1 MIISWDWLEQYVK
14 PTESPMVVADKLMMT
29 GLNLEGMDEV
39 GYDLAVD
46 LEVTSNRMDCLGHLG
61 VAREVGVCFD
71 LDLTYPD
78 PQPAGN
84 GSPVSEATSVEIE
97 CEDICPRYTAR
108 VVKGVKVGPSPKWM
122 VDRLATLGV
131 GSINNIV
138 DITNYV
144 MLECGQPLHAFD
156 FAKLKESR
164 IVVRRAKDGEKI
176 QAIDHKEY
184 KLTPDMCVIADAENP
199 VAIGGVMGGSA
210 TEISDDTT
218 DVLIEVADFEQLS
231 IRNTARALKLFSDSS
246 YRFER
251 GVDPQQLDWASRRCC
266 ELILEIAG
274 GELLDGCVYSGQPL
288 PDAPKPVELRFGQV
302 TRILGVD
309 VPAEQSVQ
317 ILKSLGFELVGE
329 ASADAASFIVPS
341 WRRRD
346 VAREA
351 DLIEEVARIYGYEKI
366 PQDAVVPLSLSRKT
380 LSDKVVDRVTGA
392 LSAAGFY
399 EAITLSLVDPQQEE
413 LFAPRRPETPLDIN
427 HSEFRKMCRLRSTL
441 VPSLLASRRENERH
455 GTFNAQ
461 LYEIAS
467 VYLSTNPEDENSEP
481 KTLALVS
488 GISFAEMKGVLLAVA
503 RSVDP
508 AAELTV
514 APSSVSQFVEGRGA
528 EVSLNGEFWGWFG
541 ELDRSVT
548 DQLDLRD
555 ACQVAEVNLRVLEK
569 IANLTPDFTELPKFP
584 AMTRDLNFVL
594 DEAVT
599 WTEVE
604 AAVTS
609 AAGPLLESVNFA
621 SQYRGKQL
629 DADKKSYVLTMNFR
643 AADRTLTGEEVD
655 AAQQAVIAAC
665 ESQVGAQLR

>member
-266 ELILEIAG
+266 ELILEVAG
-274 GELLDGCVYSGQPL
+274 GELLDGSIWAGVASNSSARRAPGSSSG
-288 PDAPKPVELRFGQV
+288 
-302 TRILGVD
+302 TISRILRPWRTWPG
-309 VPAEQSVQ
+309 S
-317 ILKSLGFELVGE
+317 IN
-329 ASADAASFIVPS
+329 SA
-341 WRRRD
+341 
-346 VAREA
+346 
-351 DLIEEVARIYGYEKI
+351 
-366 PQDAVVPLSLSRKT
+366 PQ
-380 LSDKVVDRVTGA
+380 
-392 LSAAGFY
+392 
-399 EAITLSLVDPQQEE
+399 
-413 LFAPRRPETPLDIN
+413 
-427 HSEFRKMCRLRSTL
+427 
-441 VPSLLASRRENERH
+441 
-455 GTFNAQ
+455 
-461 LYEIAS
+461 
-467 VYLSTNPEDENSEP
+467 
-481 KTLALVS
+481 
-488 GISFAEMKGVLLAVA
+488 
-503 RSVDP
+503 
-508 AAELTV
+508 
-514 APSSVSQFVEGRGA
+514 
-528 EVSLNGEFWGWFG
+528 
-541 ELDRSVT
+541 
-548 DQLDLRD
+548 
-555 ACQVAEVNLRVLEK
+555 
-569 IANLTPDFTELPKFP
+569 
-584 AMTRDLNFVL
+584 
-594 DEAVT
+594 
-599 WTEVE
+599 
-604 AAVTS
+604 
-609 AAGPLLESVNFA
+609 
-621 SQYRGKQL
+621 
-629 DADKKSYVLTMNFR
+629 
-643 AADRTLTGEEVD
+643 
-655 AAQQAVIAAC
+655 
-665 ESQVGAQLR
+665 

>member
-71 LDLTYPD
+71 LDVTYPD

-84 GSPVSEATSVEIE
+84 GSPVSEATSVEVE
-97 CEDICPRYTAR
+97 CEDLCPRYTAR
-108 VVKGVKVGPSPKWM
+108 VMKGVKVGPSPKWM

-184 KLTPDMCVIADAENP
+184 KLTPDMCVIADAEVP
-199 VAIGGVMGGSA
+199 IAIGGVMGGAA
-210 TEISDDTT
+210 TEISEGTT
-218 DVLIEVADFEQLS
+218 DVLVEVADFEQLS

-251 GVDPQQLDWASRRCC
+251 GVDSHQLDWASRRCC

-288 PDAPKPVELRFGQV
+288 PNAPDPVELRFAQV

-329 ASADAASFIVPS
+329 ASADVASFIVPS

-346 VAREA
+346 VTREA
-351 DLIEEVARIYGYEKI
+351 DLIEEVARIYGYERI

-380 LSDKVVDRVTGA
+380 LRDKVVDRVAGA

-399 EAITLSLVDPQQEE
+399 EAITLSLVDPKREE
-413 LFAPRRPETPLDIN
+413 LFTPRQPETPLDIN

-481 KTLALVS
+481 KTLAMVS

-508 AAELTV
+508 VAELTV

-528 EVSLNGEFWGWFG
+528 EVSLNGQFWGWFG

-629 DADKKSYVLTMNFR
+629 DVDKKSYVLTMNFR
-643 AADRTLTGEEVD
+643 AVDRTLTGEEVD

>member
-71 LDLTYPD
+71 LDVTYPD

-84 GSPVSEATSVEIE
+84 GSPVSEATSVEVE
-97 CEDICPRYTAR
+97 CEDLCPRYTAR
-108 VVKGVKVGPSPKWM
+108 VIKGVKVGPSPKWM

-184 KLTPDMCVIADAENP
+184 KLTPDMCVIADAEVP
-199 VAIGGVMGGSA
+199 IAIGGVMGGAA
-210 TEISDDTT
+210 TEISEGTT
-218 DVLIEVADFEQLS
+218 DVLVEVADFEQLS

-251 GVDPQQLDWASRRCC
+251 GVDPHQLDWASRRCC

-288 PDAPKPVELRFGQV
+288 PNAPDPVELRFAQV

-329 ASADAASFIVPS
+329 ASADVASFIVPS

-346 VAREA
+346 VTREA
-351 DLIEEVARIYGYEKI
+351 DLIEEVARIYGYERI

-380 LSDKVVDRVTGA
+380 LRDKVVDRVAGA

-399 EAITLSLVDPQQEE
+399 EAITLSLVDPKQEE
-413 LFAPRRPETPLDIN
+413 LFTPHQPETPLDIN

-508 AAELTV
+508 VAELTV

-584 AMTRDLNFVL
+584 AMTRDLSFVL

-629 DADKKSYVLTMNFR
+629 DVDKKSYVLTMNFR
-643 AADRTLTGEEVD
+643 AVDRTLTGEEVD